1 MNLQEDYSEFLEI
14 TLKSKDD
21 QYKYFDEKKQ
31 KEPIFKIKNDHW
43 IVSRYDDINTIL
55 RSDSFLRMT
64 DPNEN
69 DPVRS
74 LLDLDFEDHSKYR
87 KMLNQV
93 FNSSLVKKLKIEQKV
108 EENLKQIKSKETID
122 VVKDIAVPVPLQVIM
137 EILGAPM
144 PQEEEALLIK
154 SWASN
159 IFNSVGVHITRSGY
173 KQYIEDMESLCT
185 YLINVIFSDKY
196 KKQDGLIDY
205 LKNYYIDGKK
215 ITNQEILSI
224 CALIFVAGFETNVG
238 SITSSIFSITQDEEL
253 LSNFQNLQIQN
264 KTSQVSY
271 ELIRHSSSVC
281 YAARWVGQDYVFYQ
295 DSDSPVFLSEGD
307 FVLAHL
313 ESGNRDSTIFE
324 SPHDIILDR
333 HNSNKH
339 LGFGVGVHYC
349 LGAMLARA
357 EVAPVVDYF
366 FKNVKNPR
374 ITGNPVRHPSYA
386 INGFSELCV
395 TTG

>member
-14 TLKSKDD
+14 TLKSKED

-43 IVSRYDDINTIL
+43 LISKYEDINTVL
-55 RSDSFLRMT
+55 RSDNFLRMT

-108 EENLKQIKSKETID
+108 EYNLKQIQNKEKID
-122 VVKDIAVPVPLQVIM
+122 IIKDVAIPVPLQIMM

-144 PQEEEALLIK
+144 PEEKEILLIK
-154 SWASN
+154 SWVTN
-159 IFNSVGVHITRSGY
+159 IFNPVGVHVTRNSY
-173 KQYIEDMESLCT
+173 KQYMDDMESLCT
-185 YLINVIFSDKY
+185 YLINMIFSNRY
-196 KKQDGLIDY
+196 KKQDGLINY
-205 LKNYYIDGKK
+205 LKNYYVDGKK
-215 ITNQEILSI
+215 LSNEEILSI
-224 CALIFVAGFETNVG
+224 CGLIFVAGFETTVG
-238 SITSSIFSITQDEEL
+238 SITSSIFSIVQDKEL
-253 LSNFQNLQIQN
+253 LFNFQNLKIQD
-264 KTSQVSY
+264 KTSQISD

-281 YAARWVGQDYVFYQ
+281 YVARRISKDYTFYQ
-295 DSDSPVFLSEGD
+295 NSDNPIFLPEGD

-313 ESGNRDSTIFE
+313 ESGNRDSTVFE
-324 SPHDIILDR
+324 NPHNIILDR
-333 HNSNKH
+333 SNSNRH

-357 EVAPVVDYF
+357 EVAPIVNYF

-374 ITGNPVRHPSYA
+374 ITESPTRHPSYA